1 MLQPQSTL
9 LEAAAVTAA
18 IYLCRALLPYF
29 PFSLLA
35 LLLKQ
40 QPLSGLRVE
49 AVADSSNNLG
59 GKRPTV
65 KCSEAAAAAHA
76 IVFLECYAPFPL
88 LFLYCAVHMICHF
101 FKKGGKMDER
111 KVCGKVSNGLFSYI
125 DVFIFRAC
133 IARPYIL
140 AGSSST
146 SKL

>member
-1 MLQPQSTL
+1 MCNTVAELNRKVDRMRRFLVLQPQSTL
-9 LEAAAVTAA
+9 LEAAAVIAA

-35 LLLKQ
+35 LLLQ

-76 IVFLECYAPFPL
+76 IVFFECYAPFFPL
-88 LFLYCAVHMICHF
+88 LFLFWATYDMPF
-101 FKKGGKMDER
+101 FKGGKMEELP
-111 KVCGKVSNGLFSYI
+111 GN
-125 DVFIFRAC
+125 
-133 IARPYIL
+133 
-140 AGSSST
+140 
-146 SKL
+146 KLEP